1 MMHKINQ
8 LGILT
13 ILNKFLNNKKLL
25 LITILVLT
33 SYICSSVIVAL
44 YFGSGT
50 ARNDI
55 VKMWILYFPFLI
67 LLFSPAF
74 FTIHCIYKKYN
85 KGIRLILAAN
95 ILPFFTLI
103 YYFIDAFCS
112 AEDPFTVMLIGFAW
126 LFIILPAILIITFF
140 IPNKL
145 MSLKKELAIFIV
157 LTWILGWFY
166 IFAFMPVCSA
176 IYKKVNTHRTWYWNP
191 FTIYQL
197 DKYKSTIKY
206 LENYKNKNS
215 KYPANLSVQNANPEE
230 FPFISYTTYNNQ
242 KDFILIVSPYKY
254 IESGS
259 FRYCTKSTLPQC
271 NPTGITE
278 REVILNI
285 SNWVYYRYTYD

>member
-1 MMHKINQ
+1 MHKKFQ
-8 LGILT
+8 LNFLN
-13 ILNKFLNNKKLL
+13 ILNKILNNKKLL
-25 LITILVLT
+25 LITILALA
-33 SYICSSVIVAL
+33 SYICSTVIVSL
-44 YFGSGT
+44 YFWSGI

-55 VKMWILYFPFLI
+55 IKMWILYSPFLI

-74 FTIHCIYKKYN
+74 FTIYCIYKKYN

-145 MSLKKELAIFIV
+145 ISLKKELATFIV

-166 IFAFMPVCSA
+166 IFAFIPVCSA

-191 FTIYQL
+191 FIIYQL

-206 LENYKNKNS
+206 LENYKSKNS

-259 FRYCTKSTLPQC
+259 FRYCTNNKLPKCQ
-271 NPTGITE
+271 PTGINQ
-278 REVILNI
+278 REMILCI
-285 SNWVYYRYTYD
+285 SDWLYYRYVYD

>member
-1 MMHKINQ
+1 MHKKFQ
-8 LGILT
+8 LNFLN
-13 ILNKFLNNKKLL
+13 ILNKILDNKKLL
-25 LITILVLT
+25 LITILALA
-33 SYICSSVIVAL
+33 SYICSTVIVSL
-44 YFGSGT
+44 YFWSGT

-55 VKMWILYFPFLI
+55 IKMWILYSPFLI

-166 IFAFMPVCSA
+166 IFAFIPVCSA

-242 KDFILIVSPYKY
+242 KDFILIVSPYRY

-259 FRYCTKSTLPQC
+259 FRYCTNNKLPKCQ
-271 NPTGITE
+271 PTGINQ
-278 REVILNI
+278 REMILCI
-285 SNWVYYRYTYD
+285 SDWLYYRYVYD

>member
-1 MMHKINQ
+1 
-8 LGILT
+8 
-13 ILNKFLNNKKLL
+13 
-25 LITILVLT
+25 
-33 SYICSSVIVAL
+33 
-44 YFGSGT
+44 
-50 ARNDI
+50 
-55 VKMWILYFPFLI
+55 MWILYSPFLI

-95 ILPFFTLI
+95 ILSFFTLI

-145 MSLKKELAIFIV
+145 ISLKKELAIFIV

-166 IFAFMPVCSA
+166 IFAFIPVCSA

-191 FTIYQL
+191 FIIYQL

-206 LENYKNKNS
+206 LENYKEKNRE
-215 KYPANLSVQNANPEE
+215 YPSNLIIKNENPDE
-230 FPFISYTTYNNQ
+230 FPYISYTTYNNG
-242 KDFILIVSPYKY
+242 KDFILIVSPYRY

-259 FRYCTKSTLPQC
+259 FRYCTNNKLPKCQ
-271 NPTGITE
+271 PTGINQ
-278 REVILNI
+278 REMILCI
-285 SNWVYYRYTYD
+285 SDWLYYRYVYD

>member
-1 MMHKINQ
+1 MHKKFQ
-8 LGILT
+8 LNFLN
-13 ILNKFLNNKKLL
+13 ILNKILDNKKLL
-25 LITILVLT
+25 LITILALA
-33 SYICSSVIVAL
+33 SYICSTVIVSL
-44 YFGSGT
+44 YFWSGT

-55 VKMWILYFPFLI
+55 IKMWILYSPFLI

-145 MSLKKELAIFIV
+145 ISLKKELAIFIV

-166 IFAFMPVCSA
+166 IFAFIPVCSA

-191 FTIYQL
+191 FIIYQL

-206 LENYKNKNS
+206 LENYKEKNRE
-215 KYPANLSVQNANPEE
+215 YPSNLIIKNENPDE
-230 FPFISYTTYNNQ
+230 FPYISYTTYNNG
-242 KDFILIVSPYKY
+242 KDFILIVSPYRY
-254 IESGS
+254 IESCS
-259 FRYCTKSTLPQC
+259 FRYCTNNKLPKCQ
-271 NPTGITE
+271 PTGINQ
-278 REVILNI
+278 REMILCI
-285 SNWVYYRYTYD
+285 SDWLYYRYVYD

>member
-1 MMHKINQ
+1 
-8 LGILT
+8 
-13 ILNKFLNNKKLL
+13 
-25 LITILVLT
+25 
-33 SYICSSVIVAL
+33 
-44 YFGSGT
+44 
-50 ARNDI
+50 
-55 VKMWILYFPFLI
+55 MWILYSPFLI

-112 AEDPFTVMLIGFAW
+112 AEDPFTAMLIGFAW

-145 MSLKKELAIFIV
+145 ISLKKELAIFIV

-166 IFAFMPVCSA
+166 IFAFIPICSA

-191 FTIYQL
+191 FIIYQL

-206 LENYKNKNS
+206 LENYKEKNRE
-215 KYPANLSVQNANPEE
+215 YPSNLIIKNENPDE
-230 FPFISYTTYNNQ
+230 FPYISYTTYNNG
-242 KDFILIVSPYKY
+242 KDFILIVSPYRY

-259 FRYCTKSTLPQC
+259 FRYCTNNKLPKCQ
-271 NPTGITE
+271 PTGINQ
-278 REVILNI
+278 REMILCI
-285 SNWVYYRYTYD
+285 SDWLYYRYVYD

>member
-1 MMHKINQ
+1 MHKKFQ
-8 LGILT
+8 LNFLN
-13 ILNKFLNNKKLL
+13 ILNKILNNKKLL
-25 LITILVLT
+25 LITILALA
-33 SYICSSVIVAL
+33 SYICSTVIVSL
-44 YFGSGT
+44 YFWSGT

-55 VKMWILYFPFLI
+55 VKMWILYSPFLI

-145 MSLKKELAIFIV
+145 ISLKKELAIFIV

-166 IFAFMPVCSA
+166 IFAFIPVCSA

-191 FTIYQL
+191 FIIYQL
-197 DKYKSTIKY
+197 YKYKSTIKY
-206 LENYKNKNS
+206 LENYKEKNRE
-215 KYPANLSVQNANPEE
+215 YPSNLIIKNENPDE
-230 FPFISYTTYNNQ
+230 FPYISYTTYNNG
-242 KDFILIVSPYKY
+242 KDFILIVSPYRY

-259 FRYCTKSTLPQC
+259 FRYCTNNKLPKCQ
-271 NPTGITE
+271 PTGINQ
-278 REVILNI
+278 REMILCI
-285 SNWVYYRYTYD
+285 SDWLYYRYVYD